1 MFTPCG
7 DGRDRS
13 CLVSV
18 VVVASAFAPHK
29 QQLLSIASFLRS
41 RYAFF
46 EILLIAPASGETV
59 DDLVA
64 DIARVTPQIR
74 LLQIDGANDFDRLA
88 IHGYQ
93 ECIGDIVVLTSAD
106 ELPFIDLAT
115 LIEPMQRGE
124 NLVRLRRKSGSL
136 FEKTSSLIIR
146 SVTGFEVDTRF
157 YRTLALS
164 RQLLSELLAYP
175 EEIQLFRFKAHHLF
189 GRQRVIKTDAAP
201 VRGGFRRLLRRI
213 DLVARLVATSAPRL
227 LRFGSAVC
235 TLFAI
240 AALASLLYVF
250 AIWLMKSDVAE
261 GWTTMTTM
269 LGAWMFVQLA
279 ATAILCLGLSRLL
292 DRQERSRAPRLLNE
306 MTVSD
311 LFGNASVLNVEVSEP
326 HSETKR

>member
-1 MFTPCG
+1 M
-7 DGRDRS
+7 
-13 CLVSV
+13 
-18 VVVASAFAPHK
+18 AA
-29 QQLLSIASFLRS
+29 FLRK
-41 RYAFF
+41 RYYFF
-46 EILLIAPASGETV
+46 EILLIAPASDEVV

-64 DIARVTPQIR
+64 DIARVAPQIR
-74 LLQIDGANDFDRLA
+74 LLQIDSANDFDRLA

-115 LIEPMQRGE
+115 VLEPMQRGE

-136 FEKTSSLIIR
+136 LEKVSSLVIR
-146 SVTGFEVDTRF
+146 SITGFDVDTRF
-157 YRTLALS
+157 YRTLAVS

-227 LRFGSAVC
+227 LRFAAALC
-235 TLFAI
+235 ALFAI
-240 AALASLLYVF
+240 AALGSLLYVL
-250 AIWLMKSDVAE
+250 AVWLLKNNVAE
-261 GWTTMTTM
+261 GWTTTTTM
-269 LGAWMFVQLA
+269 LGAWMFVQLG
-279 ATAILCLGLSRLL
+279 ATSLMCLGLSRLL

-306 MTVSD
+306 VTVSD
-311 LFGNASVLNVEVSEP
+311 LFGNASVLNVEMAEP
-326 HSETKR
+326 PEVRPR